1 MVAHAREAAP
11 EEACGILAGMGDTVT
26 KVYEL
31 ENAAHSP
38 VEYRVDQKEQLRVF
52 NEIWEAGLDD
62 LAYYH
67 SHPASLPYPSATDV
81 RTVFVGRARLVIV
94 SLRNPDEPEIK
105 SFFVE
110 DGEIEEEEVRIVTA
124 PVGD

>member
-11 EEACGILAGMGDTVT
+11 EEACGILAGMGETVT

-38 VEYRVDQKEQLRVF
+38 VEYRVDLKEQFRIIK
-52 NEIWEAGLDD
+52 EIDD
-62 LAYYH
+62 QDLVELADYH
-67 SHPASLPYPSATDV
+67 SHLASPPYPSPTDV
-81 RTVFVGRARLVIV
+81 SQNPIGKARLVIV

-105 SFFVE
+105 SFFVG